1 MASVYWSIREKIRLN
16 PVVSRSIYIAQSS
29 LKVFSKSEFSEKVK
43 QAARNHVSAEGV
55 ALCVRIRDEAP
66 DLREFVEYYLAA
78 GVKHLFFYEARSVDN
93 FREVLESFIAAGQ
106 VTLISDWP
114 YIPISPAAEHDCALR
129 CIGHYSWMGCIDADE
144 FVVIQDGRSIPE
156 FLAQVPAQ
164 HPAVALHWRMYG
176 SNGHIKR
183 PDLPVIVAYT
193 RRQIEPN
200 LHVKVFV
207 RPQQVRLQRNSHSWY
222 YRGLLSAAVNEKNK
236 KVWGSTAVPA
246 TAERVW
252 INHYYYKSQ
261 EEFERKARRTSI
273 LDRVGIQF
281 NSRTPQRGAEFERT
295 ANEVLDLAAVD
306 YHRRL
311 CKLAGCSIC
320 AAIARASS
328 AQSSEPISTSA
339 SNDVNG
345 SHSYLRE
352 APIRTSELSSS
363 KPFIVDRSVSVVI
376 CTRFRP
382 AALENCLR
390 AIAALNG
397 KPDELIIVDNS
408 SGDKLTEDLAR
419 KFSAVYL
426 VEPEMGLSRARN
438 LGLAECKSEIIA
450 YLDDDALPEEHWLEH
465 IIEPFAD
472 PRVAVVTGEAITPES
487 VVGKNGPKP
496 PSSLDKKERRWFE
509 IAAFGRLGIGTNM
522 ALRKSAC
529 TLPEMFDERL
539 GRGAPFHGMEEHHAF
554 AQLLSHDYCAVH
566 IPAAVVYHSSQ
577 NPMNVKREACN
588 NVAYSL
594 LLFAEFPERR
604 LDLLRFLLGR
614 LFHRPLTWMRDAP
627 DPGEVISSNWR
638 VLLRASV
645 SGTLLYVRTR
655 KAKK

>member
-1 MASVYWSIREKIRLN
+1 MASVYWTIREKIRLN
-16 PVVSRSIYIAQSS
+16 PVVSRSIYIAQST
-29 LKVFSKSEFSEKVK
+29 LKYFSKNEFSEQVK
-43 QAARNHVSAEGV
+43 QAARSHVSAEGI

-78 GVKHLFFYEARSVDN
+78 GVKHFFFYEARSADN
-93 FREVLESFIAAGQ
+93 FREVLEPFIAANQ

-114 YIPISPAAEHDCALR
+114 HVPISPAAEHDCTLR
-129 CIGHYSWMGCIDADE
+129 CIGRYAWMGCIDADE

-183 PDLPVIVAYT
+183 PELPVIVAYT
-193 RRQIEPN
+193 RRQLGPN

-207 RPQQVRLQRNSHSWY
+207 RPEQVRLQRNSHSWY

-236 KVWGSTAVPA
+236 KVWGSTAVPP
-246 TAERVW
+246 TADRAW

-261 EEFERKARRTSI
+261 EEFERKARRASI

-281 NSRTPQRGAEFERT
+281 NSRTPQRGADFERT
-295 ANEVLDLAAVD
+295 ANDVLDLSAVD
-306 YHRRL
+306 YHRGL
-311 CKLAGCSIC
+311 CKLDNCSIC
-320 AAIARASS
+320 AAIARVSS
-328 AQSSEPISTSA
+328 TQSSELASTSA
-339 SNDVNG
+339 SGNING
-345 SHSYLRE
+345 SKSQLQD
-352 APIRTSELSSS
+352 APIHTSELSSS
-363 KPFIVDRSVSVVI
+363 VPFIANKSVSIVI

-382 AALENCLR
+382 VELKNCLR
-390 AIAALNG
+390 AIAALSG
-397 KPDELIIVDNS
+397 QPDELIIVDNS
-408 SGDKLTEDLAR
+408 SGDKLTEELAR
-419 KFSAVYL
+419 EFSAVYL

-438 LGLAECKSEIIA
+438 LGLSECKSEIVA

-465 IIEPFAD
+465 IIEPFTD
-472 PRVAVVTGEAITPES
+472 PRVAVVTGVAITPQS
-487 VVGKNGPKP
+487 LVGKNEPKP
-496 PSSLDKKERRWFE
+496 PSILNKKEPCWFE
-509 IAAFGRLGIGTNM
+509 IAAFGGLGIGTNM

-539 GRGAPFHGMEEHHAF
+539 GRGAPFHGMEEHCAF
-554 AQLLSHDYCAVH
+554 AQLLSEDYCAVH
-566 IPAAVVYHSSQ
+566 IPAAIVYHSSQ

-588 NVAYSL
+588 NFAYSL

-604 LDLLRFLLGR
+604 LNLLRFLIGR
-614 LFHRPLTWMRDAP
+614 LFRRPLSWMRDAP

-638 VLLRASV
+638 VLLWASV
-645 SGTLLYVRTR
+645 AGTLLYLRTR